1 MNFRLAGKASA
12 LALVTALSFSL
23 GACATSTSSAP
34 AGEVSSP
41 MQSNRIGVPAAFSSA
56 EATVAAA
63 MAGMAVSDRA
73 AQAYVTDTHSYARPN
88 EAAVKHVDL
97 NLTADFEA
105 KTLSGYANLV
115 VALQQ
120 GAREVVLDA
129 KNLDIKSVRN
139 GSSGAAMPFTLG
151 ASDPIKGQPLI
162 ITIPQAM
169 AASQIDISIEYATRP
184 DASALQW
191 LSPQQTAGGKKPYLF
206 SQGQAILTRTW
217 IPTQDSP
224 GIRQTYSARIVV
236 PEGLRAV
243 MSAEDRTRTDEA
255 IDQGTQ
261 AFSFALD
268 KPIPPY
274 LIALAIGDIEFKA
287 FDERTGVW
295 TEPSRL
301 AASHHELEPT
311 AEMVDAAEA
320 LYGPYQWGRYDL
332 LVLPPSFPFGGM
344 ENPMMTFATP
354 TIIAGDRSLVSL
366 VAHELAHSW
375 SGNLVTNA
383 TWDDFWLNEG
393 FTSYFENRIME
404 SIYGHD
410 AAVQEQVLAW
420 TGLQEELVTLDPAD
434 TRLKLELE
442 GRDPDEGMNTIAY
455 DKGAA
460 FLRTIERIVGREK
473 FDVWMRGYFERNAW
487 RPMTTDRFLEDIR
500 THLVKGDAQLERAL
514 MMEQW
519 IHQPGLPSNAVA
531 PVSNAFTVVDQA
543 AQAFYV
549 AKGPASAIP
558 WANWNTQ
565 QRQHFLSWRP
575 TDGAKSWLTQA
586 QLADL
591 DRTLDLN
598 AVGNSEVLFA
608 WLQVALAHRYEPS
621 VATADKFLTS
631 VGRRKFVLPLFNT
644 LWAQG
649 DWGQPI
655 ARRIYAKSR
664 PLYHP
669 VTTNSVDAVVGR
681 P

>member
-1 MNFRLAGKASA
+1 MNLRLAGKVSA
-12 LALVTALSFSL
+12 LALATALATSL
-23 GACATSTSSAP
+23 GACATSGTAPEARASVPQAQTS
-34 AGEVSSP
+34 
-41 MQSNRIGVPAAFSSA
+41 AATS
-56 EATVAAA
+56 AAA
-63 MAGMAVSDRA
+63 AALEA
-73 AQAYVTDTHSYARPN
+73 AQAAGDAKTVRGYYINDVHSYARPN
-88 EAAVKHVDL
+88 DAAVTHVALD
-97 NLTADFEA
+97 LTADFAA
-105 KTLSGYANLV
+105 KTLSGTAQLV
-115 VALQQ
+115 VGLKA
-120 GAREVVLDA
+120 GVGEVVLDA
-129 KNLDIKSVRN
+129 KGLDIKSVTDAR
-139 GSSGAAMPFTLG
+139 GAALPFALG
-151 ASDPIKGQPLI
+151 ASDPIKGQPLTI
-162 ITIPQAM
+162 SVPASAQQQVVEITIHY
-169 AASQIDISIEYATRP
+169 STRP

-191 LSPQQTAGGKKPYLF
+191 LSPQQTAGGKQPYLF

-224 GIRQTYSARIVV
+224 GIRQTYTARITV
-236 PEGLRAV
+236 PENLRAV
-243 MSAEDRTRTDEA
+243 MSAQSLSENGEA
-255 IDQGTQ
+255 VANGQK
-261 AFSFALD
+261 AYSFNLD

-274 LIALAIGDIEFKA
+274 LIALGVGDIDFKA
-287 FDERTGVW
+287 FDHRSGVW
-295 TEPSRL
+295 TEPGELERT
-301 AASHHELEPT
+301 HHELVPT
-311 AEMVDAAEA
+311 APMIDAAEA

-404 SIYGHD
+404 AIYGHD

-420 TGLQEELVTLDPAD
+420 TGLQEELATLDPAD
-434 TRLKLELE
+434 TRLKLDLQ

-460 FLRTIERIVGREK
+460 FLRTIERIAGREK
-473 FDVWMRGYFERNAW
+473 FDAWMRGYFERNAW

-500 THLVKGDAQLERAL
+500 THLIKGDAQLERAL

-543 AQAFYV
+543 AEAFYV

-565 QRQHFLSWRP
+565 QRQHFLAWRP
-575 TDGAKSWLTQA
+575 SDGAKTWLTQA

-591 DRTLDLN
+591 NSTLALN
-598 AVGNSEVLFA
+598 DVGNSEVLFA

-621 VATADKFLTS
+621 VATADHFLTS
-631 VGRRKFVLPLFNT
+631 VGRRKFVLPLFQT
-644 LWAQG
+644 LWGQG
-649 DWGQPI
+649 EWGQPI

-669 VTTNSVDAVVGR
+669 VTANSVDAVVGR